1 MLDFND
7 IVTNV
12 KADRQ
17 VFEPSGVN
25 WQTWVKPRGVNFV
38 HIFCIGGGGG
48 GRAGEVSGSG
58 EAGIGGGGA
67 ATSTALFPAWA
78 LPNTLAIRVGAGG
91 AGGTR
96 GVNPT
101 GGGAS
106 IIALWPSETTP
117 TTNSILLRASGG
129 NFSVGYTSGAAPVAA
144 ATVAVGNLV
153 SLGLPRFVLG
163 NGSSDQTVNTYSF
176 APTFPGQG
184 GGRGGDPALTS
195 NTAGGAA
202 QPYEYGLGLPN
213 NTFAN
218 IPVGQGGAA
227 ADGTAGNGTD
237 GTDGFVLFPGLPYM
251 TGGTGGGGAGR
262 ATLATANG
270 GNGGNG
276 GIGCGG
282 GGGGGNFAGSFPG
295 SRGGNGGP
303 GLVIITSW

>member
-1 MLDFND
+1 MLDFNN

-12 KADRQ
+12 KSDQQ
-17 VFEPSGVN
+17 VFNPSGVN
-25 WQTWVKPRGVNFV
+25 WQTWKKPRGINFV
-38 HIFCIGGGGG
+38 HVFCIGGGGG
-48 GRAGEVSGSG
+48 GRAGEAADPPHG
-58 EAGIGGGGA
+58 GIGGGGA

-78 LPNTLAIRVGAGG
+78 LPDTLFIQVGAGG

-117 TTNSILLRASGG
+117 TTNNLLLRASGG
-129 NFSVGYTSGAAPVAA
+129 SFSPSGLAAPSASANTVAA
-144 ATVAVGNLV
+144 SNLASIGVVKFVAGVG
-153 SLGLPRFVLG
+153 STDR
-163 NGSSDQTVNTYSF
+163 STSQYSF
-176 APTFPGQG
+176 SPNFVGQG
-184 GGRGGDPALTS
+184 GGRGGDGK
-195 NTAGGAA
+195 NTNNTPGDPG
-202 QPYEYGLGLPN
+202 QQYVYGLGQGFN
-213 NTFAN
+213 QTVDA
-218 IPVGQGGAA
+218 PVGAGGAA
-227 ADGTAGNGTD
+227 ADGAAGRGGD
-237 GTDGFVLFPGLPYM
+237 GTSGFVLFPGLSYM
-251 TGGTGGGGAGR
+251 SGGTGGGGAGR
-262 ATLATANG
+262 ATLADANG